1 MASST
6 LFSLLEA
13 ATNAFTLQESL
24 KELVIAF
31 SKYYVCYIDVK
42 IEAELLINFLLVGRL
57 LITSLCAHYT
67 FLMDVILQIFM
78 ATKFSAS

>member
-1 MASST
+1 M
-6 LFSLLEA
+6 
-13 ATNAFTLQESL
+13 
-24 KELVIAF
+24 
-31 SKYYVCYIDVK
+31 YIDVK

-57 LITSLCAHYT
+57 LITSLCTHYT